1 MWIIMSMMNLLNWA
15 WTFCGERCSRRVK
28 STGKT
33 RRSLWDDY
41 TEIWCFSVGGF
52 CGVAPAKERNNCG
65 LGNFGFADRTF
76 LLWLLILVFSRD
88 DLGVKP
94 FVYAGPAV
102 EVTTEGNHWIL
113 HGV

>member
-52 CGVAPAKERNNCG
+52 CVAPAKERNNCG